1 LEKKRLLIIGRGN
14 LAHKFNKLEVMK
26 MENKKVIIKTDY
38 IGDAGSIMEMET
50 CLFTNIVEQELKL
63 LSPCHYSQILNHI
76 AVEWDLNCR
85 FSEIAFFGRS
95 KDIDIAQ
102 NILINSVK
110 YN

>member
-1 LEKKRLLIIGRGN
+1 MPLNYDLSK
-14 LAHKFNKLEVMK
+14 
-26 MENKKVIIKTDY
+26 IKSY
-38 IGDAGSIMEMET
+38 KG
-50 CLFTNIVEQELKL
+50 
-63 LSPCHYSQILNHI
+63 ILNHI